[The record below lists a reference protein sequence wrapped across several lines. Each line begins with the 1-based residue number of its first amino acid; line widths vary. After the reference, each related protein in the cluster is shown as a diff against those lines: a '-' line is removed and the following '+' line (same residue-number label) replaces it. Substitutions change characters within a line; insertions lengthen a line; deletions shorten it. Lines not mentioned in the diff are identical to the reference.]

1 MSPIKEKFIEAIKAL
16 PYDIDE
22 ELKTKETIIILQDVT
37 HKYVEL
43 FGTDDLNE
51 NDKMCI
57 QSILTARKPQKMF
70 QEKNNQKG
78 TDLVM
83 KTQNEEIKMEKIV
96 DLLKKSE
103 ENDTF
108 FDSLYNL
115 YVLIGIA
122 KGVNEMNQGN
132 GISLEDFLAEREAL
146 YENYSRKFG

>member
-1 MSPIKEKFIEAIKAL
+1 
-16 PYDIDE
+16 
-22 ELKTKETIIILQDVT
+22 
-37 HKYVEL
+37 
-43 FGTDDLNE
+43 
-51 NDKMCI
+51 
-57 QSILTARKPQKMF
+57 
-70 QEKNNQKG
+70 
-78 TDLVM
+78 M